1 MKLIKLYT
9 DDNENI
15 KYTVTTVS
23 NYWNKES
30 ITRREEQYV

>member
-15 KYTVTTVS
+15 KHIVTIIS
-23 NYWNKES
+23 KYWNKES
-30 ITRREEQYV
+30 ITKREEQYV